1 MAIWKK
7 EAISKE
13 IIKALDTRYSCGP
26 LVSTIL
32 ARRGITEGE
41 DILYFLED
49 DLRYQH
55 NPFLFNEMEDAVDRI
70 MDAKAEGE
78 KVLIFGDRDVDGIT
92 STVLLYECLK
102 DLGIDVSYRLPKA
115 DEPYGLNIQAI
126 DDFAEKYGS
135 LIITVDCGISNYDE
149 IQYAHEKGISVII
162 TDHHNPPE
170 KLPEDCIIINPKLEG
185 EGYPF
190 EHISGCAVAYKLA
203 TALRFAQSNAYK
215 QEICLLHV
223 RPLKDA
229 YQIECIKIQNMC
241 EKERLS
247 ETIVPGLIS
256 ISKTRLPEFLQGQQ
270 IFVWDEAIEK
280 KLLKDAF
287 GAGIE
292 FNLYDIQ
299 NDIASLIPSV
309 KDLSLLRLKQFSKI
323 ARYHPEK
330 NTEIDVFFNIFI
342 TFMQKLGDS
351 KTKNNNDL
359 GLNKDESDL
368 QLLAISTI
376 ADIMPLKN
384 ENRLFVKQALKTIN
398 EGRIRPGLQ
407 ELMARQ
413 NLLGKKIT
421 STDIAWSI
429 TPALNAT
436 GRLGS
441 PEISLELLLETEQKK
456 RNEICES
463 IIEINNK
470 RKELGNEAWGYA
482 ENAIFKSLDDYH
494 QNIVVIYDERIHRG
508 VTGIIA
514 ARVSQLSNRPAFI
527 LTSLEDSIIGSVRSN
542 KNLEVM
548 PILNQCS
555 DLFTNFGGHAFAA
568 GFGLEKEKLPELLN
582 RLKTISRN
590 LEISDVEESL
600 AIDAQL
606 QEKHLTQEILKTID
620 LFEPYGEENPPLLFA
635 SDKLKILNADILG
648 KVEPFHLKLTLAVDK
663 TKWPALFWRESKR
676 LKRDFDTGDKI
687 NLAYTIS
694 RNTFN
699 GMESLQM
706 IVSDIQKL

>member
-102 DLGIDVSYRLPKA
+102 DLGIDVSYRLPKD

-126 DDFAEKYGS
+126 DDFAENYGS

-162 TDHHNPPE
+162 TDHHTPPE

-203 TALRFAQSNAYK
+203 TALRFAQSDAYK

-241 EKERLS
+241 ERERLS

-299 NDIASLIPSV
+299 NDIANLIPSV

-323 ARYHPEK
+323 ARYYPEK

-676 LKRDFDTGDKI
+676 LKRDFDTGDRI